1 MKVKFIKIDFAR
13 ITKDIFINK
22 IATFIIA
29 KNFVVNDVDALIV
42 DLNSIDTN
50 AKVVKALISS
60 LKTFFI
66 QDFVTIL
73 KSIAR

>member
-1 MKVKFIKIDFAR
+1 LKVKFIKIDFAR